1 MKKILYLLFIITLI
15 TVGCSPG
22 AVNDEGAENGD
33 EISEPVENNNL
44 GNATIIGINIS
55 LRESPDTSSER
66 IDLLSFPSE
75 VYLIEKSE
83 SKEKIGDH
91 EEYWYKVRSGDST
104 GWCYGAFIA
113 SEDELQQALSDRI
126 NDLLPVD
133 KSTPVSKSV
142 STLKSIISMTENVDL
157 ADKGVIR
164 IKTLQENLMPALE
177 AEMLPL
183 TETLYGYT
191 VEDLRQPENLPDG
204 SIQDLMKKYRDMG
217 YSVYMAEGMYY
228 LDPSP
233 RFLLGNFK
241 TNISDDLFD
250 YLTYR
255 ADEVE
260 NHTYSDA
267 AVMISWDELGKRM
280 NDWEKFMDKY
290 PDSDYFSEAESMYN
304 MYRFTFLVGASN
316 TPAYEYPT
324 EILDPDLLEAY
335 KNYVSRFPKSSM
347 TPVIEDLMVLLEE
360 ESYKKTE
367 KIMEFINPYN
377 VW

>member
-1 MKKILYLLFIITLI
+1 MKKILCLLFIITLI
-15 TVGCSPG
+15 SVGCSPG
-22 AVNDEGAENGD
+22 VQNDDSPQNG
-33 EISEPVENNNL
+33 EETSEPVENEYM

-83 SKEKIGDH
+83 SKEKIGDY
-91 EEYWYKVRSGDST
+91 EEYWYKVRSGDLT

-113 SEDELQQALSDRI
+113 SEDELQQALSNRI

-133 KSTPVSKSV
+133 KSTTVSKSV
-142 STLKSIISMTENVDL
+142 STLKSIISMTESTDL
-157 ADKGVIR
+157 ADTGVMR
-164 IKTLQENLMPALE
+164 IKELQENLLPALQ
-177 AEMLPL
+177 AEMLPF
-183 TETLYGYT
+183 TESLYSYSI
-191 VEDLRQPENLPDG
+191 EDLRQPENLADG
-204 SIQDLMKKYRDMG
+204 AIKDLMARYLDMG
-217 YSVYMAEGMYY
+217 YSVYMSEGMYY

-241 TNISDDLFD
+241 TSISDGLYD
-250 YLTYR
+250 YLSYR
-255 ADEVE
+255 AEEVE
-260 NHTYSDA
+260 RHTYSDA

-304 MYRFTFLVGASN
+304 MYRFTFLVGANN

-324 EILDPDLLEAY
+324 EILDPELLEAY
-335 KNYVSRFPKSSM
+335 RNYVSRFPDSSM

>member
-1 MKKILYLLFIITLI
+1 MKKILCLLFIITLI
-15 TVGCSPG
+15 SVGCSPG
-22 AVNDEGAENGD
+22 VQNDDSPQNG
-33 EISEPVENNNL
+33 EETSEPVENEYM

-83 SKEKIGDH
+83 SKEKIGDY
-91 EEYWYKVRSGDST
+91 EEYWYKVRSGDLT

-113 SEDELQQALSDRI
+113 SEDELQQALSNRI

-133 KSTPVSKSV
+133 KSTTVSKSV
-142 STLKSIISMTENVDL
+142 STLKSIISMTGSVDL
-157 ADKGVIR
+157 ADTGVMR
-164 IKTLQENLMPALE
+164 IKELQENLLPALQ
-177 AEMLPL
+177 AEMLPF
-183 TETLYGYT
+183 TESLYSYSI
-191 VEDLRQPENLPDG
+191 EDLRQPENLADG
-204 SIQDLMKKYRDMG
+204 AIKDLMARYLDMG
-217 YSVYMAEGMYY
+217 YSVYMSEGMYY

-241 TNISDDLFD
+241 TSISDGLYD
-250 YLTYR
+250 YLSYR
-255 ADEVE
+255 AEEVE
-260 NHTYSDA
+260 RHTYSDA

-304 MYRFTFLVGASN
+304 MYRFTFLVGANN

-324 EILDPDLLEAY
+324 EILDPELLEAY
-335 KNYVSRFPKSSM
+335 RNYVSRFPDSSM

>member
-1 MKKILYLLFIITLI
+1 MKKILCLLFIITLI
-15 TVGCSPG
+15 SVGCSPG
-22 AVNDEGAENGD
+22 VQNDDSPQNG
-33 EISEPVENNNL
+33 EETSEPVENEYM

-83 SKEKIGDH
+83 SKEKIGDY

-113 SEDELQQALSDRI
+113 SEDELPQALSNRI

-133 KSTPVSKSV
+133 KSTTVSKSV
-142 STLKSIISMTENVDL
+142 STLKSIISMTGSVDL
-157 ADKGVIR
+157 ADTGVMR
-164 IKTLQENLMPALE
+164 IKELQENLLPALQ
-177 AEMLPL
+177 AEMLPF
-183 TETLYGYT
+183 TESLYSYSI
-191 VEDLRQPENLPDG
+191 EDLRQPENLADG
-204 SIQDLMKKYRDMG
+204 AIKDLMARYLDMG
-217 YSVYMAEGMYY
+217 YSVYMSEGMYY

-241 TNISDDLFD
+241 TSISDGLYD
-250 YLTYR
+250 YLSYR
-255 ADEVE
+255 AEEVE
-260 NHTYSDA
+260 RHTYSDA

-304 MYRFTFLVGASN
+304 MYRFTFLVGANN

-324 EILDPDLLEAY
+324 EILDPELLEAY
-335 KNYVSRFPKSSM
+335 RNYVSRFPDSSM

>member
-1 MKKILYLLFIITLI
+1 MKKILCLLFIITLI
-15 TVGCSPG
+15 SVGCSPG
-22 AVNDEGAENGD
+22 VQNDDSPQNG
-33 EISEPVENNNL
+33 EETSEPVENEYM

-83 SKEKIGDH
+83 SKEKIGDY

-113 SEDELQQALSDRI
+113 SEDELQQALSNRI

-133 KSTPVSKSV
+133 KSTTVSKSV
-142 STLKSIISMTENVDL
+142 STLKSIISMTGSVDL
-157 ADKGVIR
+157 ADTGVMR
-164 IKTLQENLMPALE
+164 IKELQENLLPALQ
-177 AEMLPL
+177 AEMLPF
-183 TETLYGYT
+183 TESLYSYSI
-191 VEDLRQPENLPDG
+191 EDLRQPENLADG
-204 SIQDLMKKYRDMG
+204 AIKDLMARYLDMG
-217 YSVYMAEGMYY
+217 YSVYMSEGMYY

-241 TNISDDLFD
+241 TSISDGLYD
-250 YLTYR
+250 YLSYR
-255 ADEVE
+255 AEEVE
-260 NHTYSDA
+260 RHTYSDA

-304 MYRFTFLVGASN
+304 MYRFTFLVGANN

-324 EILDPDLLEAY
+324 EILDPELLEAY
-335 KNYVSRFPKSSM
+335 RNYVSRFPDSSM

>member
-1 MKKILYLLFIITLI
+1 MKKILCLLFIITLI
-15 TVGCSPG
+15 SVGCSPG
-22 AVNDEGAENGD
+22 VQNDDSPQNG
-33 EISEPVENNNL
+33 EETSEPVENEYM

-83 SKEKIGDH
+83 SKEKIGDY
-91 EEYWYKVRSGDST
+91 EEYWYKVRSGDLT

-113 SEDELQQALSDRI
+113 SEDELQQALSNRI

-133 KSTPVSKSV
+133 KSTTVSKSV
-142 STLKSIISMTENVDL
+142 STLKSIISMTGSVDL
-157 ADKGVIR
+157 ADTGVMR
-164 IKTLQENLMPALE
+164 IKELQENLLPALQ
-177 AEMLPL
+177 AEMLPF
-183 TETLYGYT
+183 TESLYSYSI
-191 VEDLRQPENLPDG
+191 EDLRQPENLADG
-204 SIQDLMKKYRDMG
+204 AIKDLMARYLDMG
-217 YSVYMAEGMYY
+217 YSVYMSEGMYY

-241 TNISDDLFD
+241 TSISDGLFD
-250 YLTYR
+250 YLSYR
-255 ADEVE
+255 AEEVE
-260 NHTYSDA
+260 KHTYSDA

-304 MYRFTFLVGASN
+304 MYRFTFLVGANN

-324 EILDPDLLEAY
+324 EILDPELLEAY
-335 KNYVSRFPKSSM
+335 RNYVSRFPDSSM

>member
-1 MKKILYLLFIITLI
+1 MKKILCLLFIITLI
-15 TVGCSPG
+15 SVGCSPG
-22 AVNDEGAENGD
+22 AANDNPPQNG
-33 EISEPVENNNL
+33 EETSEPVENEYM

-66 IDLLSFPSE
+66 IGLLSFPSE
-75 VYLIEKSE
+75 IYLIEKSE
-83 SKEKIGDH
+83 SKEKIGDY
-91 EEYWYKVRSGDST
+91 EEYWYKVRSEDST

-133 KSTPVSKSV
+133 KSTTVSKSV
-142 STLKSIISMTENVDL
+142 STLKSIISMTESTDL
-157 ADKGVIR
+157 ADKGVMR
-164 IKTLQENLMPALE
+164 IKELQENLLPALQ

-183 TETLYGYT
+183 TESLYNYSI
-191 VEDLRQPENLPDG
+191 EDLRQPENLPDG
-204 SIQDLMKKYRDMG
+204 AIKDLMARYLDMG
-217 YSVYMAEGMYY
+217 CSVYMSEGMYY

-241 TNISDDLFD
+241 TSISDGLYD
-250 YLTYR
+250 YLSYR
-255 ADEVE
+255 AEEVE
-260 NHTYSDA
+260 KHTYSDA

-304 MYRFTFLVGASN
+304 MYRFTFLVGANN

-324 EILDPDLLEAY
+324 EILDPELLEAY
-335 KNYVSRFPKSSM
+335 RNYVSRFPESSM